1 MCKQSDCLRTVTVIP
16 IAKYHAKVPMSKKY
30 PEFLSPSLP
39 SKMQKSRARR
49 EPSGVFSLFQAPQ
62 IQQFKE
68 AFQLV
73 DHDKDGWVNE
83 SDLKEI
89 FSSLGITPSRKT
101 LDDLLSARPGGHA
114 RSTSEDASGDR
125 GINFTMFLTMMSE
138 RLFEFDAEN
147 ELLEAFSSFD
157 EDDSGF
163 VRVEEMRKW
172 LGEVGERMEEREIER
187 FLKGPFADRQG
198 NFNYREWV
206 KVLRVNEE

>member
-1 MCKQSDCLRTVTVIP
+1 
-16 IAKYHAKVPMSKKY
+16 MSRY
-30 PEFLSPSLP
+30 PDYLSPNPTPTKPLT
-39 SKMQKSRARR
+39 KAQKSRARR

-89 FSSLGITPSRKT
+89 FASLGISPSKQMM
-101 LDDLLSARPGGHA
+101 DDLLSARPGTHN
-114 RSTSEDASGDR
+114 RTSSYEDASTDR

-138 RLFEFDAEN
+138 RLFEFDTEA
-147 ELLEAFSSFD
+147 ELLEAFGSFD
-157 EDDSGF
+157 ENDSGM
-163 VRVEEMRKW
+163 VRVDEMKKW
-172 LGEVGERMEEREIER
+172 LSEVGERMDEQEMDRL
-187 FLKGPFADRQG
+187 LKGPFTDRQG

-206 KVLRVNEE
+206 KVLRVNDADEAENTL